1 MDHTETDLLMLADQ
15 LSHSEASL
23 VEASLS
29 TEGQADRDAANLEV
43 VKEWIH

>member
-1 MDHTETDLLMLADQ
+1 MNETDLLILAAELDRSDAALA
-15 LSHSEASL
+15 LSA
-23 VEASLS
+23 LS